1 MPIISVFHVLMMQI
15 IYFVVACNCSVII
28 VLMVTII
35 CFVVACNS
43 CVGSHDDENNLVRWL
58 VILVLHML
66 MMRIIW

>member
-1 MPIISVFHVLMMQI
+1 MSIISVFHVLMMQI

-28 VLMVTII
+28 VLMVIII
-35 CFVVACNS
+35 CFVVACNY
-43 CVGSHDDENNLVRWL
+43 CVASPDDENNLVRWL